1 MEAPYAYIFAGR
13 QDKTCEIVS
22 AGHEYMFTTGRGGIP
37 GNNDSGGLSSCYI
50 WNTLGIFP
58 VAGQD
63 LMLLGSPRIKGAA
76 LSLGNGREL
85 VIEVHGKGIYLD
97 RATIN
102 GKKIENF
109 RFTVREMMEG
119 GKLEMFMKSESKGD

>member
-1 MEAPYAYIFAGR
+1 
-13 QDKTCEIVS
+13 
-22 AGHEYMFTTGRGGIP
+22 
-37 GNNDSGGLSSCYI
+37 
-50 WNTLGIFP
+50 
-58 VAGQD
+58 
-63 LMLLGSPRIKGAA
+63 MLLGSPKIKGAA

-85 VIEVHGKGIYLD
+85 VIEVHGEGIYLD

-102 GKKIENF
+102 GKKIDNF